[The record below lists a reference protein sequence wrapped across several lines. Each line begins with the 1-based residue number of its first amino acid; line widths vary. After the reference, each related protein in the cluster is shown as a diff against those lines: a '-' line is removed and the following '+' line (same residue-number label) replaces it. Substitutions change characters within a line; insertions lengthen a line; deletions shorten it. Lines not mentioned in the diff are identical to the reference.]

1 MRWQNLV
8 ILEYGYYN
16 INLLGRCLTANL
28 PNRGKHRAQ
37 FQPESVIRPFNVILY
52 KKNFLFLSKMVIFA
66 ANSGYIAKL

>member
-1 MRWQNLV
+1 MSDS
-8 ILEYGYYN
+8 
-16 INLLGRCLTANL
+16 
-28 PNRGKHRAQ
+28 KSAQ